1 MGRRSR
7 KRDDGDY
14 DDSLE
19 REYLQNRYKESMVET
34 NKESSKQ
41 KTERDEATERPKKKS
56 RKQRH
61 KEKKAARL
69 QQEQEDKRQS
79 EKTKEANSDHLREGT
94 NVQDKFTDMR
104 KGVKYLDILVGK
116 GPQVRDRKKVR
127 VKYTLRSK
135 SRVGKVLDS
144 SENFGFRLGKGE
156 VIQGWDIGLE
166 GMRQGGLRHLI
177 IPPEA
182 GYGRKDIGAGPGAD
196 LYFEITLLSC

>member
-1 MGRRSR
+1 
-7 KRDDGDY
+7 
-14 DDSLE
+14 
-19 REYLQNRYKESMVET
+19 
-34 NKESSKQ
+34 
-41 KTERDEATERPKKKS
+41 
-56 RKQRH
+56 
-61 KEKKAARL
+61 
-69 QQEQEDKRQS
+69 
-79 EKTKEANSDHLREGT
+79 
-94 NVQDKFTDMR
+94 MR

-135 SRVGKVLDS
+135 TKVGKVLDS

-196 LYFEITLLSC
+196 LYFEVALLSC